1 MCCLPL
7 ETSGA
12 IAFLR
17 LCHHGAVDRLWAPW
31 RAAYVATGPAEA
43 GCFLCA
49 AAHDD
54 TGVVTRDAATVTVLN
69 RFPYTTGHV
78 LVAPRQ
84 HVADLD
90 EAGDDVAA
98 AVMVA
103 VRRAMRIVTAAL
115 SPDGCNIGVN
125 QGAVAGASVEH
136 LHVHVVPRWSGDT
149 NFMPVVGQTRV
160 LPELLEETGRRLREA
175 ARSL

>member
-1 MCCLPL
+1 MCCLSL

-12 IAFLR
+12 FAFLR
-17 LCHHGAVDRLWAPW
+17 VCHHDRVERLWAPW
-31 RAAYVATGPAEA
+31 RAEYVSTGPGD

-49 AAHDD
+49 ASDD
-54 TGVVTRDAATVTVLN
+54 DSGVVTRDPATVTVLN
-69 RFPYTTGHV
+69 RFPYTTGHL

-90 EAGDDVAA
+90 EAGDEVSS
-98 AVMVA
+98 AVIVA
-103 VRRAMRIVTAAL
+103 VRRAVRIVTAAL
-115 SPDGCNIGVN
+115 SPDGCNIGIN
-125 QGAVAGASVEH
+125 QGTAAGASVEH

-149 NFMPVVGQTRV
+149 NFMPAVGSTRV

-175 ARSL
+175 ARTL